1 MLKHFK
7 SLIDDVLS
15 DQKPTGLSEDE
26 VQIACAAL
34 LVHCANADGHKSD
47 VEDATLRAVLADRYR
62 LSPQDV
68 RAMIDDTEQRA
79 ADAGDLHKF
88 TWVLH
93 QNLDRDGRLEV
104 VRLLWEIGHADNNI
118 DHDERAAVHLVAG
131 MLDVELADAVALRR
145 RVERRD

>member
-7 SLIDDVLS
+7 SLIDDVLG
-15 DQKPTGLSEDE
+15 DQKPTGLSAEE

-34 LVHCANADGHKSD
+34 LVHCANADGHRSD
-47 VEDATLRAVLADRYR
+47 VEDSKLRAVLADRYS
-62 LSPQDV
+62 LPPEDV
-68 RAMIDDTEQRA
+68 GALIDDAEQRV

-104 VRLLWEIGHADNNI
+104 VRLLWEISHADDNI
-118 DHDERAAVHLVAG
+118 DHDERAAVNLVAS

-145 RVERRD
+145 RVEKRD